1 MLRKNRKVE
10 LLANVPL
17 FAGLSKR
24 ELGDIA
30 GVADEL
36 DVKAGKTLMRE
47 GQRGREFFVLES
59 GGVRVERKGR
69 VVRELGPGEWVGEIA
84 LIADIPRTATVTTL
98 EDTRVLV
105 LTDRAFSKLIRD
117 VPTIAQKVLRSVGER
132 LAADELS

>member
-1 MLRKNRKVE
+1 VLRKNRKVE

-36 DVKAGKTLMRE
+36 DLKAGKMLMRE

-59 GGVRVERKGR
+59 GGVQVERKGR
-69 VVRELGPGEWVGEIA
+69 VVRQLGPGEWVGEIA

-117 VPTIAQKVLRSVGER
+117 VPTIAQKMLRSVGER
-132 LAADELS
+132 LAADET